1 MLYEEQREI
10 DNRQPHLRS
19 HNFITTSFG
28 FSGKPS
34 PRKIKNTQRK
44 TKYNPLEGKSSK
56 AETCSD
62 KMMQTQ
68 LWLTTLN
75 PALLLL
81 MSEDFVEHTELFFRT
96 VAYSSYD
103 VPSETCSD
111 KMMQTKLW
119 LTALNPALL
128 LLSEDFVEHT
138 ELFFRTVAYSSY
150 DVPSYVFWSK
160 TSNGYTTG

>member
-62 KMMQTQ
+62 KMMQT
-68 LWLTTLN
+68 
-75 PALLLL
+75 
-81 MSEDFVEHTELFFRT
+81 
-96 VAYSSYD
+96 
-103 VPSETCSD
+103 
-111 KMMQTKLW
+111 KLW